1 MKKIREIC
9 GEKTNNNKE
18 ETMKSLY
25 SIHRKACK
33 LLLAAAALLPIT
45 SCDTVWDN
53 DEDCPIEIE
62 YRVKFKY
69 DYNMLYADAFAS
81 QVHSVTLYAFDT
93 DGKLVFQQTEQ
104 GEKLADTD
112 YSMLLPLEAGNYRLV
127 AWAGVQDG
135 NAFTVPPLTEGFST
149 IDDLTCRINRY
160 PATLHGEAI
169 DSVGYLQPLWHGQ
182 LDMQTS
188 ARAADRTDYFTV
200 PLVKNTNTFRIILQ
214 QMAAGAVDAS
224 DFEFTIADE
233 NGLMLSDNS
242 LSPTNG
248 MLTYMPYY
256 QAQGSAGID
265 GPASEDQLNMAVAEL
280 TTGRLMADSDIR
292 LTISS
297 RETGE
302 TVLSIPL
309 IDYLEL
315 CKTVANYDMP
325 LQEYLDREDT
335 YTMTFFLDSN
345 NAWINTQVII
355 NDWIVRYNDIT
366 PEI

>member
-1 MKKIREIC
+1 MK
-9 GEKTNNNKE
+9 TL
-18 ETMKSLY
+18 LY

-33 LLLAAAALLPIT
+33 LMLAAAALLPVT

-53 DEDCPIEIE
+53 DDDCPIETE

-69 DYNMLYADAFAS
+69 DYNMLHADAFAS
-81 QVHSVTLYAFDT
+81 QVHSVTLYAFDA
-93 DGKLVFQQTEQ
+93 DGKLAFQQTDR
-104 GEKLADTD
+104 GDMLAESD
-112 YSMLLPLEAGNYRLV
+112 
-127 AWAGVQDG
+127 
-135 NAFTVPPLTEGFST
+135 VPQLTESISA

-160 PATLHGEAI
+160 PTTLLGEPI
-169 DSVGYLQPLWHGQ
+169 DSVGYLQPLWHGSVETPV
-182 LDMQTS
+182 LT
-188 ARAADRTDYFTV
+188 RAADRTEYITV

-214 QMAAGAVDAS
+214 QIAAGPVDAS
-224 DFEFTIADE
+224 LFEFTVTDE
-233 NGLMLSDNS
+233 NGLMAYDNS
-242 LSPTNG
+242 LVPNDGT
-248 MLTYMPYY
+248 LTYMPYY
-256 QAQGSAGID
+256 QAQGSADIEGT
-265 GPASEDQLNMAVAEL
+265 PSADQINMAVAEL
-280 TTGRLMADSDIR
+280 STGRLMVDSDVR
-292 LTISS
+292 LTISN

-309 IDYLEL
+309 IDYLEV
-315 CKTVANYDMP
+315 CRTVANYDMP

>member
-1 MKKIREIC
+1 M
-9 GEKTNNNKE
+9 
-18 ETMKSLY
+18 SLLY
-25 SIHRKACK
+25 SIHHKAYK
-33 LLLAAAALLPIT
+33 LLLAVATVLPLA
-45 SCDTVWDN
+45 SCHTVWD
-53 DEDCPIEIE
+53 DDDDCPVETE

-81 QVHSVTLYAFDT
+81 QVHSVTLYAFDA
-93 DGKLVFQQTEQ
+93 DGRLAFQQTDQ
-104 GEKLADTD
+104 GEMLSDPD
-112 YSMLLPLEAGNYRLV
+112 YSMLLPLEEGNYRLV

-135 NAFTVPPLTEGFST
+135 NGFTVPRLTEGVST
-149 IDDLTCRINRY
+149 FDDLTCRINRY
-160 PATLHGEAI
+160 SATLHGEPI

-182 LDMQTS
+182 LDTQTLT
-188 ARAADRTDYFTV
+188 RAADRTEYLTV

-214 QMAAGAVDAS
+214 QMAAGSVDAS
-224 DFEFTIADE
+224 QFEFTVADE
-233 NGLMLSDNS
+233 NGLMLADNS
-242 LSPTNG
+242 LDPTDG
-248 MLTYMPYY
+248 TLTYMPYY

-280 TTGRLMADSDIR
+280 TTGRLMADSDMR
-292 LTISS
+292 LTISN